1 MRRKTSRILPPLSA
15 ACPMRMKYDTG
26 VRGPGIFVIFSIF
39 LPARKEHTLFDLF

>member
-26 VRGPGIFVIFSIF
+26 VRGPGTIFVILLVFF
-39 LPARKEHTLFDLF
+39 LSGGG